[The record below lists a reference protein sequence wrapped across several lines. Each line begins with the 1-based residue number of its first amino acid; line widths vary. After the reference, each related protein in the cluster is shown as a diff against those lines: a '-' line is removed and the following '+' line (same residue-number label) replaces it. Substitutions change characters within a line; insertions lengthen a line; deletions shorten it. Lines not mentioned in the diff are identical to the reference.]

1 MRICKFLPGLTA
13 TLVAG
18 TASLAAL
25 PASAADLNV
34 VVSIKPIHSLVAAV
48 MQGVGNPALIVK
60 GSASPHTYTMKPSDA
75 AALSSANVV
84 FWTGHDME
92 TFMEKP
98 MASLSAKATAV
109 ALLETPG
116 IATLKP
122 REGGTFEPHDHGG
135 EEHADHDHDTKDKGQ
150 KADAHAAADHHDHD
164 EEEIDPH
171 FWLDPENAR
180 AAVKVIA
187 ATLSAA
193 DPAHATAYSQN
204 AARTDAELAALE
216 KKIGEELAPYKD
228 KPFVVFHDAYQYF
241 EKRFG
246 LNATGSVTVSPDVQP
261 GAARIAEIEKKIR
274 TLGAVCIFSEP
285 QFEPKLMETIS
296 AGTKTFRG
304 ELDPEGA
311 SLQEGPDLYPRM
323 LQALADNLKAC
334 LSKEG

>member
-1 MRICKFLPGLTA
+1 MPICKTLPGLLTVFA
-13 TLVAG
+13 LG
-18 TASLAAL
+18 SASLAAL
-25 PASAADLNV
+25 PVKAEDLNV

-48 MQGVGNPALIVK
+48 MQGVGEPALIVK
-60 GSASPHTYTMKPSDA
+60 GAASPHTYTMKPSDA
-75 AALSSANVV
+75 AALAKANVV

-92 TFMEKP
+92 KFMEKP
-98 MASLSAKATAV
+98 IASLAGKATAV
-109 ALLETPG
+109 ALLEAPA

-122 REGGTFEPHDHGG
+122 REGGTFEPHEHEGETHDDH
-135 EEHADHDHDTKDKGQ
+135 AAHDK
-150 KADAHAAADHHDHD
+150 AAADHHDHD
-164 EEEIDPH
+164 EGETDPH

-180 AAVKVIA
+180 AAVKLIA

-216 KKIGEELAPYKD
+216 TKIAAELEPYKSN
-228 KPFVVFHDAYQYF
+228 PFIVFHDAYQYF

-246 LNATGSVTVSPDVQP
+246 LSATGSVTVSPEVQP

-285 QFEPKLMETIS
+285 QFEPKLMDTIAAS
-296 AGTKTFRG
+296 TKTFRG

-311 SLQEGPDLYPRM
+311 SLTEGPDLYPKL
-323 LQALADNLKAC
+323 LQSLADNLKSC
-334 LSKEG
+334 LSKEA

>member
-1 MRICKFLPGLTA
+1 MPICKTLPGLVTVFA
-13 TLVAG
+13 LG
-18 TASLAAL
+18 SASLAAL
-25 PASAADLNV
+25 PVKAEDLNV

-48 MQGVGNPALIVK
+48 MQGVGEPALIVK
-60 GSASPHTYTMKPSDA
+60 GAASPHTYTMKPSDA
-75 AALSSANVV
+75 AALAKANVV

-92 TFMEKP
+92 KFMEKP
-98 MASLSAKATAV
+98 IASLAGKATAV
-109 ALLETPG
+109 ALLEAPA

-122 REGGTFEPHDHGG
+122 REGGTFEPHEHEGETHDDH
-135 EEHADHDHDTKDKGQ
+135 AAHDK
-150 KADAHAAADHHDHD
+150 AAADHHDHD
-164 EEEIDPH
+164 EEETDPH

-180 AAVKVIA
+180 AAVKLIA

-216 KKIGEELAPYKD
+216 TKIAAELEPYKSN
-228 KPFVVFHDAYQYF
+228 PFIVFHDAYQYF

-246 LNATGSVTVSPDVQP
+246 LSATGSVTVSPEVQP

-285 QFEPKLMETIS
+285 QFEPKLMDTIAAS
-296 AGTKTFRG
+296 TKTFRG

-311 SLQEGPDLYPRM
+311 SLTEGPDLYPKL
-323 LQALADNLKAC
+323 LQSLADNLKSC
-334 LSKEG
+334 LSKEA

>member
-1 MRICKFLPGLTA
+1 MPICKTLPGLVTVFA
-13 TLVAG
+13 LG
-18 TASLAAL
+18 SASLAAL
-25 PASAADLNV
+25 PVKAEDLNV

-48 MQGVGNPALIVK
+48 MQGVGEPALIVK
-60 GSASPHTYTMKPSDA
+60 GAASPHTYTMKPSDA
-75 AALSSANVV
+75 AALAKANVV

-92 TFMEKP
+92 KFMEKP
-98 MASLSAKATAV
+98 IASLAGKATAV
-109 ALLETPG
+109 ALLEAPA

-122 REGGTFEPHDHGG
+122 REGGTFEPHEHEGETHDDH
-135 EEHADHDHDTKDKGQ
+135 AAHDK
-150 KADAHAAADHHDHD
+150 AAADHHDHD
-164 EEEIDPH
+164 EEETDPH

-180 AAVKVIA
+180 AAVKLIA

-216 KKIGEELAPYKD
+216 TKIAAELEPYKS
-228 KPFVVFHDAYQYF
+228 KPFIVFHDAYQYF

-246 LNATGSVTVSPDVQP
+246 LSATGSVTVSPEVQP

-285 QFEPKLMETIS
+285 QFEPKLMDTIAAS
-296 AGTKTFRG
+296 TKTFRG

-311 SLQEGPDLYPRM
+311 SLTEGPDLYPKL
-323 LQALADNLKAC
+323 LQSLADNLKSC
-334 LSKEG
+334 LSKEA